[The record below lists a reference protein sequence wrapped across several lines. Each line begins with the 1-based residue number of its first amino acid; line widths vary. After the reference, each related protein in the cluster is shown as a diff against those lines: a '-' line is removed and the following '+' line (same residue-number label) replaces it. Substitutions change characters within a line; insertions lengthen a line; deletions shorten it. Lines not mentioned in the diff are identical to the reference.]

1 MAMSDTIDGLPPTLQ
16 DDWVDALATGSVTP
30 RLAQWLE
37 ANPSARHES
46 EELGN
51 IAKLLCQDRDSMDPG
66 EHYFEALAQ
75 DVMEGIAVQTFVGE
89 KPNHQLQVTPSLWA
103 RTKALFAKHPTLG
116 WGAVMAAAL
125 TMLLVSSLIYPPKS
139 EPPHR
144 LVTAADAGASEKG
157 SQSNEHAW
165 LLAALPE
172 NLSSEEIQELRMVAA
187 QVQLGDFAEEA
198 GLDDEWGFAAGAGA
212 IESMGIDD
220 LTRVEE
226 ALEAP
231 L

>member
-1 MAMSDTIDGLPPTLQ
+1 MAMSDTIDGLPPDLH

-37 ANPSARHES
+37 ANPSARHER
-46 EELGN
+46 EELAD

-66 EHYFEALAQ
+66 AHYFDALAQ
-75 DVMEGIAVQTFVGE
+75 DVMQGIAVQTFVGE
-89 KPNHQLQVTPSLWA
+89 KPNQQVQATPSLWA
-103 RTKALFAKHPTLG
+103 STKALFTKHPTLG

-125 TMLLVSSLIYPPKS
+125 TMLLVSSLFEPLES
-139 EPPHR
+139 ELPHQ
-144 LVTAADAGASEKG
+144 LFTAADAGAPEKD
-157 SQSNEHAW
+157 SQSDDHAW
-165 LLAALPE
+165 LVAALPQ

-198 GLDDEWGFAAGAGA
+198 GLDDEWGFGAGAGA